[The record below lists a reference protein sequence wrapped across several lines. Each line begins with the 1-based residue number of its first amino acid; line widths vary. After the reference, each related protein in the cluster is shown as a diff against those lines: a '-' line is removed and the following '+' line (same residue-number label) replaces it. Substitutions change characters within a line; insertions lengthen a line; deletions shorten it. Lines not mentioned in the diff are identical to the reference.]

1 MTDRRTDGRQHTRS
15 VDDVRTSQ
23 NVCML
28 HNNMTTKAV
37 VKMHGVNNNV
47 TINISQSTDDTDGQT
62 DDYDSNT
69 ALRT

>member
-1 MTDRRTDGRQHTRS
+1 
-15 VDDVRTSQ
+15 
-23 NVCML
+23 ML

-47 TINISQSTDDTDGQT
+47 TINISQSTDDTVGQT